1 MSRIMSRLMNRHLTL
16 PSALLALTF
25 FAGCATSPESKFYT
39 LSPVEVAGQ
48 AAPANPVSISIAI
61 DPVTVPE
68 LVDRPQIVSR
78 LDANRVSIDEFARW
92 AEPLK
97 SQISRVLAADLA
109 QRIPGAIVSSYP
121 QRVDDNAY
129 RVSVDV
135 QSFDSSVGGITMLA
149 VIWSVRPPKRGEA
162 LSGRTVVYEPVSGP
176 GYDAMVAAH
185 SRALASVAGDIAV
198 ATRSAMQR

>member
-1 MSRIMSRLMNRHLTL
+1 MSRYQTLFLTTIV
-16 PSALLALTF
+16 LTVL
-25 FAGCATSPESKFYT
+25 AGCATSPASSFYT
-39 LSPVEVAGQ
+39 LSPVQAVGQ
-48 AAPANPVSISIAI
+48 PQRADPILIAI

-97 SQISRVLAADLA
+97 RQISRVLAADLA

-121 QRVDDNAY
+121 QRVDENAY

-135 QSFDSSVGGITMLA
+135 QSFDSSADGTVMLA
-149 VIWSVRPPKRGEA
+149 VIWSVRQPKRGERI
-162 LSGRTVVYEPVSGP
+162 SGQTVVHEPVNGP
-176 GYDAMVAAH
+176 GYDALVAAH
-185 SRALASVAGDIAV
+185 SRALASVAGDVAV
-198 ATRSAMQR
+198 AARSAMRP

>member
-1 MSRIMSRLMNRHLTL
+1 MKLPLVLLGLTL
-16 PSALLALTF
+16 

-39 LSPVEVAGQ
+39 LSPIEVAGP
-48 AAPANPVSISIAI
+48 AAPANSVSISIAI

-68 LVDRPQIVSR
+68 LVDRPQIVSW

-135 QSFDSSVGGITMLA
+135 QSFDSSVGGTEMLA
-149 VIWSVRPPKRGEA
+149 VIWSVRPPKRGET
-162 LSGRTVVYEPVSGP
+162 LSGRTVVHEPVSGP
-176 GYDAMVAAH
+176 GYDAMMAAY
-185 SRALASVAGDIAV
+185 SRALASVSGDIAV